1 MGSTSAAEDLIQT
14 YPVFVTGIATCEKQA
29 SGVTAADPPAMVF
42 RPRAGLSAAPSAV
55 AKPPSLPAD
64 GGEESK

>member
-1 MGSTSAAEDLIQT
+1 MGSTSAAEDLIQM

-29 SGVTAADPPAMVF
+29 SRVTGADPPAIVF
-42 RPRAGLSAAPSAV
+42 CAGLSAEPSAV
-55 AKPPSLPAD
+55 ANLPSLPAD